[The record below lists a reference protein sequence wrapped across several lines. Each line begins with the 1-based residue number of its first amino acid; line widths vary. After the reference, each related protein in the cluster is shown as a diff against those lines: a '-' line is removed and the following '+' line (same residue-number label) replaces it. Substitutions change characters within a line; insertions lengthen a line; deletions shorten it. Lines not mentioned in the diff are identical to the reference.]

1 MSFSSTNPAMDASVS
16 MDQQQS
22 MSAEF
27 RAPVGVGINPRGILR
42 AAARSVGLLSVF
54 GAAAIHYALTVP
66 FIPKRSR
73 LRGRALWLQRW
84 SRHCARAIG
93 MRIEQHGT
101 APSSGMIVSNHL
113 SYLDILAFS
122 AITPCVFVA
131 KQEVAGWPLLGFFAR
146 MAGTIFVNRASRMQV
161 AAANACIESALQAG
175 AIVLLFAEG
184 TSSDGRTVLPFR
196 PALLEP
202 LITMQCPATP
212 AAVSYALTDGSVAD
226 EVCYW
231 GDMTLLPHLLNLL
244 AKRCVHA
251 NVSFGVTEEGVTS
264 RKLSSVALRKKVVN
278 LR

>member
-1 MSFSSTNPAMDASVS
+1 MDHPRSTLEA
-16 MDQQQS
+16 
-22 MSAEF
+22 F
-27 RAPVGVGINPRGILR
+27 RAPLRAGINPLWIFR
-42 AAARSVGLLSVF
+42 AATRCVGLLSVF
-54 GAAAIHYALTVP
+54 GTAAMHYALTVP
-66 FIPKRSR
+66 FIPKRDR
-73 LRGRALWLQRW
+73 LRGRARWLQRW

-122 AITPCVFVA
+122 AITPCVFVT
-131 KQEVAGWPLLGFFAR
+131 KQEVAGWPLLGVFAR

-161 AAANACIESALQAG
+161 ADANACIESAMQSG
-175 AIVLLFAEG
+175 APVLLFAEG